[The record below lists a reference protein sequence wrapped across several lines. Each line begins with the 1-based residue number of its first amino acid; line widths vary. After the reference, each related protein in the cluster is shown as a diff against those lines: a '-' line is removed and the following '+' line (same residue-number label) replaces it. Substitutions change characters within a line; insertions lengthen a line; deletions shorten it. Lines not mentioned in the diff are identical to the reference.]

1 MTKNAL
7 LKISA
12 LALGVG
18 LLSGC
23 ATTDQLKQMQADIAK
38 AQQTADAALSAANR
52 ADSNAG
58 AAMNKAN
65 AAMDAAQAAQAA
77 ADECAERCDRI
88 LNKAMAK

>member
-1 MTKNAL
+1 MTKKSL

-12 LALGVG
+12 IALAVG

-38 AQQTADAALSAANR
+38 AQQTADAAMAAANR

-58 AAMNKAN
+58 AAMS
-65 AAMDAAQAAQAA
+65 AARAAQAS

-88 LNKAMAK
+88 MNKAMAK